1 MENEERANCHQG
13 KTPGVSKKKAKTQK
27 RRREKE
33 DPPKKKKKT
42 HVNWR
47 SLLLI
52 ITGRVSY

>member
-1 MENEERANCHQG
+1 MENEERANCHQS

-47 SLLLI
+47 SLLLR
-52 ITGRVSY
+52 GRVSY